1 MPSMSLVRGN
11 FYEILTLKPGAS
23 SDQIEKAYRLCLAL
37 HRETGDDDDTVRASR
52 DRVEQAYAV
61 LHDPERREEYDRLH
75 GFPVVARR
83 VPAEPGV
90 PRPVFAGLREPK
102 PRQAPVPPKPAM
114 PDTLV
119 PRTEGPLETAAS
131 GAELKR
137 LRESRGVRLEDIASV
152 TKVSRRILEDIENE
166 RHDRLP
172 APVYV
177 RAFLQQYARLVGLDP
192 RATAEAYLA
201 RLPRPR

>member
-1 MPSMSLVRGN
+1 MSVTLN
-11 FYEILTLKPGAS
+11 YYEILTLKPGAS
-23 SDQIEKAYRLCLAL
+23 LEQIEKAYRLCVAL
-37 HRETGDDDDTVRASR
+37 HRETGDEDDTVRASR

-61 LHDPERREEYDRLH
+61 LHDPDRRDEYDRRH
-75 GFPVVARR
+75 GFPVVPRR
-83 VPAEPGV
+83 PPAEPGV

-102 PRQAPVPPKPAM
+102 PKQPPLVAKPAM

-119 PRTEGPLETAAS
+119 PKTEGPLASAAT

-137 LRESRGVRLEDIASV
+137 LRESRGVRLEDIATV

-172 APVYV
+172 APVYL
-177 RAFLQQYARLVGLDP
+177 RSFLQQYARLVGLDP
-192 RATAEAYLA
+192 RATAEAYVA